1 MRITQIQVSSYK
13 HEALSLTMKEA
24 RYYKKITKAGKELLQ
39 CKLCPNFC
47 IIAEGK
53 VGSCL
58 GRKNI
63 DGKLYAINYGQVVSI
78 AMDPIEKKPLYHYF
92 PGAPI
97 FSVATYGCNL
107 KCPFCQNWEISQEQA
122 ESKFYSPEELVKTAM
137 SYPTIGIAYTFSEP
151 VIWFEY
157 LLEVMKIAKDTELK
171 NVLVTNGMINPEPLY
186 ELLPLIDALNIDLKS
201 IREDFYKD
209 FIKGDLATVKH
220 TIETTKKTCHVELTN
235 LLIPTK
241 NDSKK
246 DIQDLVDYCASLGRD
261 TVLHFTRYFPYY
273 KIDIPHTS
281 EETLKMAMGIAQKKL
296 DYVYFGNI
304 GGHDNSTYC
313 PNCHNLIVN
322 RGYFNTIATGLKDNK
337 ICNKCGYKIYGVFD
351 EKEQT

>member
-1 MRITQIQVSSYK
+1 
-13 HEALSLTMKEA
+13 MKEA
-24 RYYKKITKAGKELLQ
+24 RYYKKTIKAGKSFLQ
-39 CKLCPNFC
+39 CELCPNFC
-47 IIAEGK
+47 VIAEGK
-53 VGSCL
+53 VSSCL

-63 DGKLYAINYGQVVSI
+63 DGKLYAINYGEVVSI

-107 KCPFCQNWEISQEQA
+107 QCPFCQNWEISQEKA
-122 ESKFYSPEELVKTAM
+122 ESTFYTPEALVKAALT
-137 SYPTIGIAYTFSEP
+137 YPTIGIAYTFTEP
-151 VIWFEY
+151 LIWFEY
-157 LLEVMKIAKDTELK
+157 LLEVMKIAREAKLK
-171 NVLVTNGMINPEPLY
+171 NVLVTNGMINPEPLN
-186 ELLPLIDALNIDLKS
+186 ELVPLVDALNIDLKS

-209 FIKGDLATVKH
+209 FIRGDLTSVKH

-241 NDSKK
+241 NDSRE
-246 DIQDLVDYCASLGRD
+246 DIQGLVDYCASLGRD

-273 KIDIPHTS
+273 KLDIPHTS
-281 EETLKMAMGIAQKKL
+281 EKTLAMAMEIAQEKL

-322 RGYFNTIATGLKDNK
+322 RGYFNTVSTGLKNNN
-337 ICNKCGYKIYGVFD
+337 ICNKCGNKIYGVFD
-351 EKEQT
+351 